1 MDKQTQISLL
11 RDRLKKIRKNKRNAT
26 ILSLAVSF
34 MIAIATQQLYG
45 KDFLF
50 GFAVWLAI
58 GVLFALAIMR
68 HYNYKEI
75 QVRWQIIQLTRR

>member
-34 MIAIATQQLYG
+34 VIAIAIQQLSG
-45 KDFLF
+45 KDFVF
-50 GFAVWLAI
+50 GFVVWLAI
-58 GVLFALAIMR
+58 EVLFALAVMR
-68 HYNYKEI
+68 HYNSKEV
-75 QVRWQIIQLTRR
+75 QVRWQILHLTRR